1 MTTPKDFNF
10 DAVELTLP
18 YPYMNG
24 EAPDLD
30 KEAELQKMNAIT
42 DKLIETEE
50 KYVDDLKSLAEVFSL
65 VTEITCNVFY
75 FRTFSPF
82 FWACSFSYP
91 FLYILS
97 LVYGSTLEINFLRNA
112 LEKGIDHFHNALI
125 ERSLLT

>member
-91 FLYILS
+91 FLYLILS
-97 LVYGSTLEINFLRNA
+97 IWKHLRNQF
-112 LEKGIDHFHNALI
+112 LKKCFGK
-125 ERSLLT
+125 RY

>member
-42 DKLIETEE
+42 DKLIESEE
-50 KYVDDLKSLAEVFSL
+50 KYVDDLRSLAEVLSW
-65 VTEITCNVFY
+65 VIEISGHLPPYSEQVLL
-75 FRTFSPF
+75 
-82 FWACSFSYP
+82 SYP
-91 FLYILS
+91 FLYVS
-97 LVYGSTLEINFLRNA
+97 YP
-112 LEKGIDHFHNALI
+112 
-125 ERSLLT
+125 

>member
-42 DKLIETEE
+42 DKLIGSEQ

-65 VTEITCNVFY
+65 VTEITWNVY
-75 FRTFSPF
+75 DFRTFSPLF
-82 FWACSFSYP
+82 
-91 FLYILS
+91 
-97 LVYGSTLEINFLRNA
+97 
-112 LEKGIDHFHNALI
+112 
-125 ERSLLT
+125 